1 MPRGVEVLKKE
12 ADVASLGEILRD
24 NIADGP
30 ITKQTRCS
38 RKEEVTRTVTRTQVY
53 YITSGP
59 NCNRIG
65 AGTLSAYLVSSN
77 QILKLRSL
85 LA

>member
-38 RKEEVTRTVTRTQVY
+38 RKEEVTRTVTRTQSKSVLIY
-53 YITSGP
+53 KPLQGNSHESCT
-59 NCNRIG
+59 
-65 AGTLSAYLVSSN
+65 
-77 QILKLRSL
+77 ILMPFFEKD
-85 LA
+85 